1 MNQITIFCQDKYEAQ
16 KLAGLIFVKE
26 SMETCITEILNVIEN
41 EIVLSVKDKSAHSV
55 ILKDNN
61 QVMNFVDFMQ
71 SVIEKKHKITDTQII
86 DNVLKITKGW
96 PTLTIYPFQNS

>member
-26 SMETCITEILNVIEN
+26 SMETYITEILNVIEN

-61 QVMNFVDFMQ
+61 QVMNFVDYIQ
-71 SVIEKKHKITDTQII
+71 SVVEKKHKITDIQII
-86 DNVLKITKGW
+86 DNVVKITKE
-96 PTLTIYPFQNS
+96 

>member
-1 MNQITIFCQDKYEAQ
+1 MNHVTIFCQDKYEAQ

-55 ILKDNN
+55 ILKDDN
-61 QVMNFVDFMQ
+61 QVVNFVDFIQ
-71 SVIEKKHKITDTQII
+71 SVVEKKHKLTDTQII
-86 DNVLKITKGW
+86 DNVVKITKG
-96 PTLTIYPFQNS
+96 

>member
-1 MNQITIFCQDKYEAQ
+1 MNQITIFCQDKYESQ

-61 QVMNFVDFMQ
+61 QVVNFVDFIQ
-71 SVIEKKHKITDTQII
+71 SIVEKKHKITGTQII
-86 DNVLKITKGW
+86 DNVVKITKG
-96 PTLTIYPFQNS
+96 

>member
-1 MNQITIFCQDKYEAQ
+1 MNQITIFCQDKYESQ

-55 ILKDNN
+55 ILKDDN
-61 QVMNFVDFMQ
+61 QVVNFVDFIQ
-71 SVIEKKHKITDTQII
+71 SVVEKKHKITDTQII
-86 DNVLKITKGW
+86 DNVVKITKG
-96 PTLTIYPFQNS
+96 

>member
-55 ILKDNN
+55 ILKDDN
-61 QVMNFVDFMQ
+61 QVMNFVDYMQ
-71 SVIEKKHKITDTQII
+71 SVVEKKHKITDTQII
-86 DNVLKITKGW
+86 DNVLKITKG
-96 PTLTIYPFQNS
+96 

>member
-26 SMETCITEILNVIEN
+26 SMETYITEILNVIEN

-86 DNVLKITKGW
+86 DNVLKITKG
-96 PTLTIYPFQNS
+96 

>member
-1 MNQITIFCQDKYEAQ
+1 MNQITIFCQDKYESQ

-26 SMETCITEILNVIEN
+26 SMETYITEILNVIEN

-71 SVIEKKHKITDTQII
+71 SVIEKKHKITDTKLI
-86 DNVLKITKGW
+86 DNVVKITKE
-96 PTLTIYPFQNS
+96 

>member
-1 MNQITIFCQDKYEAQ
+1 LNQITIFCQDKYESQ

-26 SMETCITEILNVIEN
+26 SMETCITEILNIIEN

-61 QVMNFVDFMQ
+61 QVVNFVDFIQ
-71 SVIEKKHKITDTQII
+71 SVVEKKHKITDTQII
-86 DNVLKITKGW
+86 DNVVKITKG
-96 PTLTIYPFQNS
+96 

>member
-1 MNQITIFCQDKYEAQ
+1 MNQITIFCQDKYESQ

-55 ILKDNN
+55 ILKDDNE
-61 QVMNFVDFMQ
+61 VVNFVDFIQ
-71 SVIEKKHKITDTQII
+71 SVVEKKHRIIDIQII
-86 DNVLKITKGW
+86 DNVVKITKE
-96 PTLTIYPFQNS
+96 